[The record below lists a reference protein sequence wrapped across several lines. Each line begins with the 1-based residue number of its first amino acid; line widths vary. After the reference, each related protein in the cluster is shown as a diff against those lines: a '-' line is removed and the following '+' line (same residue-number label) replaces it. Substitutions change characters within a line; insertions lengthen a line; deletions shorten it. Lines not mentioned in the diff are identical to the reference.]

1 MRLVGYRAN
10 LVGPTPWFTKSIKD
24 RQITNIRSNSSCHDG
39 ASGGLTKKLAS
50 MVERLRRSLEKLE
63 SPIGPDCQLVMRWT
77 RSTLVGVEPTEI
89 IHVFT
94 CLGCRRVEET
104 KSIL

>member
-1 MRLVGYRAN
+1 
-10 LVGPTPWFTKSIKD
+10 
-24 RQITNIRSNSSCHDG
+24 
-39 ASGGLTKKLAS
+39 

-63 SPIGPDCQLVMRWT
+63 SPICPDCQLVMRWT

-104 KSIL
+104 KSILSDPDRSPLRE